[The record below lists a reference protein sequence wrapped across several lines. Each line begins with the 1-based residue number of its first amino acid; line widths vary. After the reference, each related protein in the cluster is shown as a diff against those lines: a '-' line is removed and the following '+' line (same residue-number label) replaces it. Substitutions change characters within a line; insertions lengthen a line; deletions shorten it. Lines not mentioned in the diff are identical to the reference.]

1 MIFLQ
6 IRKLAAALGIA
17 ALLTGCQTTPVTPVD
32 ELDEASSGQVF
43 FESANTEEFRDAS
56 GDPAESREAVNVSGD
71 LDLPDLD
78 NRNEMVPAMV
88 MVHGSGGVGRNNQ
101 EWITRLL
108 DAGIATFQI
117 DSFDGRGVS
126 STVGNQGKVRTTEMI
141 VDAYAALE
149 LLATHPRIDEEK
161 IGIMGFS
168 KGGIVSQWSLS
179 DRRRKREVTGDLM
192 FALHMPLYPLCMDF
206 EDFQPTGAP
215 IYILAGEKDNWV
227 PPDTCVSFINE
238 LAATGYPAE
247 VELIENAHHEFDRP
261 EEGVEVVEGA
271 WSALECD
278 YAMRPNGSGPLD
290 SYERN
295 SGLPAYTLEEAEE
308 VLPTCAT
315 KLEQVMVGAD
325 SQTRDAAFSAGVSFI
340 EAQLL
345 D

>member
-1 MIFLQ
+1 MHIGKVA
-6 IRKLAAALGIA
+6 IGLGIA
-17 ALLTGCQTTPVTPVD
+17 VLLAGCQTTPVTPVD
-32 ELDEASSGQVF
+32 RLDETSSGQLI
-43 FESANTEEFRDAS
+43 FESANTEEFRDSS
-56 GDPAESREAVNVSGD
+56 GAPAESREAVNVSGK
-71 LDLPDLD
+71 LDFPNLD
-78 NRNEMVPAMV
+78 DGGETVPAMIL
-88 MVHGSGGVGRNNQ
+88 VHGSAGVDRNNQ
-101 EWITRLL
+101 QWIKLL
-108 DAGIATFQI
+108 HDAGIATFQI

-126 STVGNQGKVRTTEMI
+126 STVGNQTKVRTTEMI

-161 IGIMGFS
+161 IGLMGFS

-206 EDFQPTGAP
+206 EDFRPTGAP
-215 IYILAGEKDNWV
+215 LYILAGEKDNWV
-227 PPDTCVSFINE
+227 PPDTCVSFVDE

-247 VELIENAHHEFDRP
+247 VKIIENAHHEFDRP
-261 EEGVEVVEGA
+261 EAGVHVVEGA

-278 YAMRPNGSGPLD
+278 FVMRPKGSGPLD

-295 SGLPAYTLEEAEE
+295 SGLPAYTIEEEDA

-315 KLEQVMVGAD
+315 KLSEVKVGAD
-325 SQTRDAAFSAGVSFI
+325 SQTRDAAFSAGLSFI
-340 EAQLL
+340 KSQLL